1 MDDLLTDMRKQRVH
15 MAIVVDEYGG
25 TAGLVT
31 IEDLLEEIVGEI
43 EDEYDRVEQQIVRVS
58 DDGGAARR
66 ARQHRRP
73 ERAVPHARSRHEDF
87 DTVGGC
93 VFHLLGR
100 MPAVGDEVETTACEL
115 TVLSVDGHRVQARCA
130 PCAVEAPT
138 RRSGAERNGNG
149 NGKRTARVTSQI
161 VW

>member
-1 MDDLLTDMRKQRVH
+1 MPKALKDIARRAFFVPESKRLDDLLTEMRKQRVH

-43 EDEYDRVEQQIVRVS
+43 EDEYDRVEALITPISDTEALVDGRVS
-58 DDGGAARR
+58 IDDLNDLFHTSIEA
-66 ARQHRRP
+66 
-73 ERAVPHARSRHEDF
+73 SDF

-100 MPAVGDEVETTACEL
+100 MPAIGDEAIADGLRLHVVSVE
-115 TVLSVDGHRVQARCA
+115 GHRVQR
-130 PCAVEAPT
+130 V
-138 RRSGAERNGNG
+138 
-149 NGKRTARVTSQI
+149 RVT
-161 VW
+161 VEERPRPE